1 MLNLSKI
8 KLGLV
13 MDQNYVV
20 SIVCGVV
27 GGIIVLV
34 TTVVIEMVRNEW
46 NARREHMKYLTQ
58 VRESILN
65 ADFFVSNGLNDK
77 ILSPNAEIDINMFG
91 IFVNKIEMLLY
102 DKYLFFR
109 RDEIEIIEKIKEL
122 MFDYMINALQC
133 TNLASKIHAVE
144 GHPFEIRKMTELV
157 QQQKIF
163 ISTCSNDRVEW
174 NNLMTKFDVEMR
186 KRFIKA

>member
-1 MLNLSKI
+1 
-8 KLGLV
+8 
-13 MDQNYVV
+13 MDHNYVV
-20 SIVCGVV
+20 SIVCGIV
-27 GGIIVLV
+27 GGLIVLV
-34 TTVVIEMVRNEW
+34 TAIIIEMVRNEW
-46 NARREHMKYLTQ
+46 NAKREHMKYLTQ
-58 VRESILN
+58 IRESILN

-109 RDEIEIIEKIKEL
+109 RDEIEIIEKVKEL

-133 TNLASKIHAVE
+133 TGLAGKIHSVE
-144 GHPFEIRKMTELV
+144 GKPFEIRKMTELV

-163 ISTCSNDRVEW
+163 ITTCSNDRVEW